1 MYRKAH
7 QNMFN
12 VIAPDVKIVRGQPS
26 VAEYHYPLIN
36 ILLPL
41 LIVRNVTL
49 KIDSNAV
56 MTDNCT

>member
-1 MYRKAH
+1 
-7 QNMFN
+7 MFN